1 MQQKNMCST
10 EKHQHITPLR
20 QIWLR
25 LHPGTGKQPQTLK
38 WTSGGY
44 TCNHILLSKY
54 SGTRYK
60 GKRTSVH
67 SVRQWRKC
75 QTQTR
80 TPKNIHNL
88 TIIKIIPARKQ
99 RINKFNK
106 IAPLIVP
113 KIGMLTTCL
122 KQNQNEMIPKFL
134 NISNQQLTRTA
145 TNIMTIPV
153 NF

>member
-1 MQQKNMCST
+1 MQQK
-10 EKHQHITPLR
+10 KHMFHWKNI
-20 QIWLR
+20 ISR
-25 LHPGTGKQPQTLK
+25 LCVKSDSAFILAQANNPKHWNELVEVTHA
-38 WTSGGY
+38 
-44 TCNHILLSKY
+44 NHILLSKY

-60 GKRTSVH
+60 GKRTSLH

-75 QTQTR
+75 QTQTS

-106 IAPLIVP
+106 IEPLIVP

-122 KQNQNEMIPKFL
+122 KQNQDEMIPKFL

-145 TNIMTIPV
+145 TNIMTIPL